1 MDPISQGALGA
12 VAAESVAARSK
23 LRAWALLG
31 CLAGMAPDLD
41 VFIASAE
48 DPLLFLEYHR
58 QFTHALVF
66 IPVGAFVAALV
77 LHWTV
82 RRTLRPIES
91 YLACLVGYATH
102 GFLDACTS
110 YGTQLLWP
118 FTDERFAWNNVSVV
132 DPLFTAPLIAF
143 VVAAAVTRRR
153 VLAILGLAW
162 AACYL
167 LLGVVQTHRVE
178 AAAVALAADRG
189 HQPNRVTVKAGF
201 ANLLVWKIIYEH
213 GGRYHVDAVRAGM
226 EVAVCPGASVA
237 ALDIARDLPWLD
249 QHSQQ
254 ARDVERFRWFS
265 DDYLALDPKRANR
278 VIDVRYSVVPNQI
291 DPLWGV
297 ALSPDV
303 APDVHVAF
311 FANETIGP
319 GQRGDYLRLL
329 TGVGCGATIPR

>member
-1 MDPISQGALGA
+1 MKEGAALAFAHGLNIHF
-12 VAAESVAARSK
+12 K
-23 LRAWALLG
+23 LIEPR
-31 CLAGMAPDLD
+31 PDLD

-132 DPLFTAPLIAF
+132 DPLFTAPLVAF

-162 AACYL
+162 AAGYL
-167 LLGVVQTHRVE
+167 LFGVVQTQRVE
-178 AAAVALAADRG
+178 AAAVDLAADRG

-226 EVAVCPGASVA
+226 DVIVCPGASVA

-249 QHSQQ
+249 LNSQQ

-265 DDYLALDPKRANR
+265 
-278 VIDVRYSVVPNQI
+278 IQSVRTKSSTFAIPSCRIRSIRCGELRSVPM
-291 DPLWGV
+291 
-297 ALSPDV
+297 
-303 APDVHVAF
+303 
-311 FANETIGP
+311 
-319 GQRGDYLRLL
+319 RLL
-329 TGVGCGATIPR
+329 TGTWPSSRTRRSTRASGATTCSC